1 MRARQFLESL
11 KALEQKPEEA
21 AEQFRS
27 LFEEAPVAYHQT
39 DRKGIVRRVNR
50 AECALLGLEPEEILG
65 KPIWGLVAPEQPET
79 VREAVRWKISGKRR
93 LAACV

>member
-50 AECALLGLEPEEILG
+50 AECAQARTLRRKFWASPSGDWSLPSSR
-65 KPIWGLVAPEQPET
+65 KPSVKLCAGRSPGNGA
-79 VREAVRWKISGKRR
+79 
-93 LAACV
+93 